1 MILAI
6 SEKAISEESKQRF
19 KNVTKSCLQEHT
31 EHIKDQLEIKK
42 TLDTMLEYEVITA
55 REHDEIQ
62 ESKGRRKKV
71 ETFINCV
78 FGKVELDWIPKFLYV
93 LDHEGYSNLADQLT
107 RTRPISPI
115 QGKFNIISFERKI
128 FHFVFHF

>member
-1 MILAI
+1 M
-6 SEKAISEESKQRF
+6 
-19 KNVTKSCLQEHT
+19 TKSCLQEHA

-42 TLDTMLEYEVITA
+42 TLDTMLEYDVITA

-78 FGKVELDWIPKFLYV
+78 FGKSELDWIPKFLHV
-93 LDHEGYSNLADQLT
+93 LDHEGYLDLAEQLT

-115 QGKFNIISFERKI
+115 QGKFYIISFERKI
-128 FHFVFHF
+128 FHVVIHF